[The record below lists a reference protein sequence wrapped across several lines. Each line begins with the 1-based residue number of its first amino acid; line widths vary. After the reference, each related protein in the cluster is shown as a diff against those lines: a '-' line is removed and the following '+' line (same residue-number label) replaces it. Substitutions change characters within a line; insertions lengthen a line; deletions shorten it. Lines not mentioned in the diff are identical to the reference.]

1 MKNKIYIALY
11 MGLLFVCNSCYKDE
25 GNYDYHALPKIEIK
39 VDHEIYAKQF
49 EELKLVPDVDFGG
62 DRSDNYDF
70 TWRIWPNG
78 VLGTSNQKEISKEK
92 ELHYIV
98 TEAPGA
104 YILALTCHNKETGVN
119 TYKEVS
125 LAVHGVI
132 TEGWMV
138 LQAKEGKTDFSMIMS
153 PYFSKRVAKDQV
165 IDNMYKSVNGE
176 ELEGRGAKIGS
187 YFALG
192 RYQYVTI
199 LTDKGGVRLD
209 ATTMQKTYDI
219 PTLMLDKKPLKPQ
232 NYYYINYRYSLGK
245 GFEVIVSD
253 GRFYENSLL
262 GKGYTEPVS
271 RNGESYKASPYGA
284 KWIWTFAGILY
295 DELKGRFLAIDR
307 YQNLGPLP
315 DATGRKFDW
324 NNLHGTLRYMDTG
337 FKHYEY
343 ALIQDWDTKK
353 SKLYVMNF
361 DVKKN
366 FDIAVYD
373 AANCP
378 EIENASLF
386 ALGDRGNVFFFADA
400 KNIYQY
406 DYAGTNT
413 SKKIYSLENSPER
426 LTGMKIFKPCVDKF
440 ISNHPYNNKI
450 LVLSTYNDS
459 SKEGKIYM
467 YNINESN
474 GDLDRATEKVFSG
487 FGEILDREYNY
498 PKYGS

>member
-1 MKNKIYIALY
+1 MKNKIHIALS

-39 VDHEIYAKQF
+39 VDHE
-49 EELKLVPDVDFGG
+49 
-62 DRSDNYDF
+62 
-70 TWRIWPNG
+70 
-78 VLGTSNQKEISKEK
+78 KEISKEK

-138 LQAKEGKTDFSMIMS
+138 LQEKEGKTDFSMIMS

-219 PTLMLDKKPLKPQ
+219 STLMLDKKPLKPQ

-245 GFEVIVSD
+245 GFEV
-253 GRFYENSLL
+253 
-262 GKGYTEPVS
+262 
-271 RNGESYKASPYGA
+271 
-284 KWIWTFAGILY
+284 
-295 DELKGRFLAIDR
+295 
-307 YQNLGPLP
+307 
-315 DATGRKFDW
+315 
-324 NNLHGTLRYMDTG
+324 
-337 FKHYEY
+337 
-343 ALIQDWDTKK
+343 
-353 SKLYVMNF
+353 
-361 DVKKN
+361 
-366 FDIAVYD
+366 
-373 AANCP
+373 
-378 EIENASLF
+378 
-386 ALGDRGNVFFFADA
+386 
-400 KNIYQY
+400 
-406 DYAGTNT
+406 
-413 SKKIYSLENSPER
+413 
-426 LTGMKIFKPCVDKF
+426 PC
-440 ISNHPYNNKI
+440 Y
-450 LVLSTYNDS
+450 
-459 SKEGKIYM
+459 
-467 YNINESN
+467 
-474 GDLDRATEKVFSG
+474 
-487 FGEILDREYNY
+487 
-498 PKYGS
+498 